1 MNCPPGRASRDRGGP
16 RQCSPVGMLKG
27 FSESAPRQGVQ
38 GWRTRTRS
46 KNCGFPAHHP
56 IFRPSTA
63 REGSGTPPPCGG
75 ELLARARGA
84 LGRPGPRLR
93 GQRAGKARTAELQPE
108 SDSRAGASAPRATY
122 TLRRGRQRDG
132 PCPGYWPPADPPH
145 RYVRQCGRLR
155 SLLSLAS
162 GLFAQLRPI

>member
-93 GQRAGKARTAELQPE
+93 GQRAGAAR
-108 SDSRAGASAPRATY
+108 GASAHHRTTAGVGQSCRRLGAAGNLYAPEGAATGRAVS
-122 TLRRGRQRDG
+122 
-132 PCPGYWPPADPPH
+132 W
-145 RYVRQCGRLR
+145 
-155 SLLSLAS
+155 LLA
-162 GLFAQLRPI
+162 AR